1 MDNLTANANDV
12 IDVLLDRSKNQER
25 DIAILQVNLANE
37 VKKNKSLQSQLDEA
51 KAKLAQNDQD
61 LKTEQD
67 PQANK

>member
-1 MDNLTANANDV
+1 MDSLTANANDV
-12 IDVLLDRSKNQER
+12 VDVLLDRSKDQER

-37 VKKNKSLQSQLDEA
+37 IKKNKSLKSQLDEA
-51 KAKLAQNDQD
+51 KEKLAQNDQD

>member
-37 VKKNKSLQSQLDEA
+37 IKKNKSLQSQLDET

>member
-12 IDVLLDRSKNQER
+12 VDVLLDRSKNQER

-37 VKKNKSLQSQLDEA
+37 IKKNKSLKSQLDEA
-51 KAKLAQNDQD
+51 KEKLAQNDQD

>member
-12 IDVLLDRSKNQER
+12 VDVLLDRSKNQER

-37 VKKNKSLQSQLDEA
+37 IEKNKSLQSQLDEA